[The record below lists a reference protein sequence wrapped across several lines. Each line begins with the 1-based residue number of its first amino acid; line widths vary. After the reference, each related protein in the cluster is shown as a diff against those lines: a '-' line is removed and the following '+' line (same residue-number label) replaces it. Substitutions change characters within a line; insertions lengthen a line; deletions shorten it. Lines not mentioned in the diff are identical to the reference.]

1 MLVKRQFIFGEYIA
15 LLWLVRFRF
24 GFGWRLRWS
33 ILLQVLDDGRLTD
46 AKGRAINFKN
56 TIIIMTSN
64 IGSEFI
70 NKMESIGFSNAGDV
84 ENYTAAK
91 EKVLA
96 SLKDNFRPEF
106 LNRLDDVVVFDILS
120 PEAIKEIV
128 NIQIDIIKK
137 RLLEKEV
144 MLSVSDNALA
154 YLTKEGYNPHY
165 GARPLKRLIQD
176 KILTAVA
183 SFMISQGILKGGEVF
198 VDAKNNEI
206 NVTVSKK
213 GNKEPRKEKLATMSS

>member
-1 MLVKRQFIFGEYIA
+1 M
-15 LLWLVRFRF
+15 
-24 GFGWRLRWS
+24 
-33 ILLQVLDDGRLTD
+33 
-46 AKGRAINFKN
+46 
-56 TIIIMTSN
+56 
-64 IGSEFI
+64 
-70 NKMESIGFSNAGDV
+70 
-84 ENYTAAK
+84 
-91 EKVLA
+91 
-96 SLKDNFRPEF
+96 
-106 LNRLDDVVVFDILS
+106 NRLDDVVVFDILS

-213 GNKEPRKEKLATMSS
+213 GNKEPSKEKPTLTPSIR